1 RAPQEDV
8 VNMTNDWSTHA
19 ATLRDALHLTQPPV
33 AVGFA
38 DQVPAGVPMWTG
50 QAPAGCR
57 FWEEGTRAVFAT
69 TGADHHLCALGTHTH
84 NLETSAAHDAER
96 GEALKMF
103 ASLGYVRPEDL
114 PQIPVLKQ
122 RPKFVIYGPLDRVPV
137 RPAVVLLFARPEQA
151 LILSEASQQTEAG
164 TPPAMGRPACAVVP
178 QAANSK
184 RTALSLGCCGARA
197 YLDVLKSDVTLYAIP
212 EPRLAAFTARVA
224 ELARANEVLTT
235 FHAVRRR
242 DVARG
247 LAPTIADSL
256 AAMQS

>member
-1 RAPQEDV
+1 
-8 VNMTNDWSTHA
+8 MIHDWSSHA
-19 ATLRDALHLTQPPV
+19 ATLSAALHLKQPPV
-33 AVGFA
+33 ALCFA
-38 DQVPAGVPMWTG
+38 DEVPEGVAMWNG
-50 QAPAGCR
+50 SVPAGCR

-69 TGADHHLCALGTHTH
+69 APVDHDLCAIGTYTH
-84 NLETSAAHDAER
+84 NLDTTPAHDAER
-96 GEALKMF
+96 AEALKVL

-151 LILSEASQQTEAG
+151 LILSEASQQTETGA
-164 TPPAMGRPACAVVP
+164 PPALGRPACAIVP
-178 QAANSK
+178 QAANTK

-197 YLDVLKSDVTLYAIP
+197 YLDVLKSDVALYAVP
-212 EPRLAAFTARVA
+212 ESRLAAFTARVA
-224 ELARANEVLTT
+224 VLAKANEILTT

-242 DVARG
+242 DVAKG
-247 LAPTIADSL
+247 LKPTIAESL